1 LSDASRREL
10 SGSAARK
17 QQTDRPETG
26 RDTAPATDRGDPRNR
41 TSREADWQFRLEPIE
56 RRSAPL
62 NRWHAPPLVKA
73 FLIGGLLIAGAA
85 IVSFLI
91 DADVVMLKVGE
102 ESNLP
107 TWFSASQLFTIGLV
121 MAALAFRDSG
131 GRSRRSRMLV
141 AVPGLFFFLSLDEI
155 AMIHER
161 LGVWLQTLGIG
172 TEMRTAPWMFI
183 FAPLV
188 AVLGGIA
195 LWSLWPY
202 LRERRIVVVLGFLGV
217 ALFGFSAVGLELLA
231 NFTPD
236 GGYQQKALGFAEEYG
251 EMLAGSLLLWSAVLV
266 TRAEGIRVE
275 LGVGPKRRA

>member
-1 LSDASRREL
+1 MSDLSRPESSD
-10 SGSAARK
+10 SAARE
-17 QQTDRPETG
+17 QQTERAATG
-26 RDTAPATDRGDPRNR
+26 RDTAPATHHADPRDR
-41 TSREADWQFRLEPIE
+41 TSREADWQVRLEYTE

-62 NRWHAPPLVKA
+62 NLWPAPPLVQA
-73 FLIGGLLIAGAA
+73 FLIGGLVIAGAA

-91 DADVVMLKVGE
+91 GADLEMLKVGE

-107 TWFSASQLFTIGLV
+107 TWYSASQLFTVGLV
-121 MAALAFRDSG
+121 TAALAFRDSG
-131 GRSRRSRMLV
+131 GRSLRSRMLV
-141 AVPGLFFFLSLDEI
+141 AVPGLVFFLSLDEI

-161 LGVWLQTLGIG
+161 LGAWLQTLGVG

-202 LRERRIVVVLGFLGV
+202 LRERRMVLVLGFLGV
-217 ALFGFSAVGLELLA
+217 ALFGFSAVGLEVLS

-266 TRAEGIRVE
+266 TRAEGIRIE
-275 LGVGPKRRA
+275 LGSGPKRSA